1 MSAILT
7 LNAGSSSIKFAVYL
21 TGDGDPELLHVGQ
34 VENIGGA
41 AELKLQGNKAVSID
55 ATDHETAVQAILTV
69 VEPLLEGRRVAG
81 VGHRIVHG
89 GPDLGEPA
97 RLDPAT
103 LEALERLVPLA
114 PLHQPHNL
122 SAVLAAQVA
131 FPHAVQIGCFDT
143 AFHRGKLFVND
154 AYGLPLHYYEQGVRR
169 YGFHGLSYDYIA
181 GELRRAHPEIAKGR
195 VVVAHLGNGASLCGL
210 LDGQSI
216 ATTMGFS
223 ALDGLVMGTR
233 PGQLDPGVML
243 YLMDQGM
250 SSAELTQLLYH
261 NSGLKGLSGIGND
274 MRELLASEAPEASL
288 ALDYYVARLRRE
300 IGSMAAALGGLDALV
315 FSGGV
320 GENAT
325 DIRERVVEGL
335 GFLGLSFDQTANR
348 QRETRISNGTAEILV
363 IPTNEELVIARSVAD
378 HI

>member
-21 TGDGDPELLHVGQ
+21 TGDGDPELLYVGQ

-41 AELKLQGNKAVSID
+41 AELKLAGDTPVSIG
-55 ATDHETAVQAILTV
+55 ANDHETAVQAILTA
-69 VEPLLEGRRVAG
+69 VEPPIEGRQVAG

-97 RLDPAT
+97 RLGPET
-103 LEALERLVPLA
+103 LAMLEKLVPLA

-122 SAVLAAQVA
+122 AAVRAAQVA
-131 FPHAVQIGCFDT
+131 FPGAVQIGCFDT
-143 AFHRGKLFVND
+143 AFHRGKPFVND
-154 AYGLPLHYYEQGVRR
+154 AYGLPLRFYKEGIRR

-181 GELRRAHPEIAKGR
+181 GELRRTHPEIAKGR

-210 LDGQSI
+210 LNGKSI

-250 SSAELTQLLYH
+250 SSAELTRLLYH
-261 NSGLKGLSGIGND
+261 DSGLKGLSGIGND
-274 MRELLASEAPEASL
+274 MRELLASQSPDASQ
-288 ALDYYVARLRRE
+288 ALEYYVARLRRE
-300 IGSMAAALGGLDALV
+300 IGSMAAALGGIDGLV

-320 GENAT
+320 GENAAE
-325 DIRERVVEGL
+325 IRARVVEGL
-335 GFLGLSFDQTANR
+335 GFLGLSLDQTANQ
-348 QRETRISNGTAEILV
+348 QRETRIGDEKVDILV

>member
-21 TGDGDPELLHVGQ
+21 TGDGDPELLYVGQ

-41 AELKLQGNKAVSID
+41 AELKLEGGTPVSIG
-55 ATDHETAVQAILTV
+55 ANDHETAVQAILTA
-69 VEPLLEGRRVAG
+69 VEPLLEGRQVAG

-89 GPDLGEPA
+89 GPDLGKPA
-97 RLDPAT
+97 RLSPET
-103 LEALERLVPLA
+103 LAMLEKLVPLA

-122 SAVLAAQVA
+122 AAVRAAQVA
-131 FPHAVQIGCFDT
+131 FPGAVQIGCFDT
-143 AFHRGKLFVND
+143 AFHRGKPFVND
-154 AYGLPLHYYEQGVRR
+154 AYGLPLHFYEQGIRR

-181 GELRRAHPEIAKGR
+181 GELRRTHPEIAKRR

-210 LDGQSI
+210 LNGKSI

-250 SSAELTQLLYH
+250 SSAELTRLLYH
-261 NSGLKGLSGIGND
+261 DSGLKGLSGIGND
-274 MRELLASEAPEASL
+274 MRELLASQSPDASQ
-288 ALDYYVARLRRE
+288 ALEYYVARLRRE
-300 IGSMAAALGGLDALV
+300 IGSMAAALGGLDGLV

-320 GENAT
+320 GENAAE
-325 DIRERVVEGL
+325 IRERVVEGL
-335 GFLGLSFDQTANR
+335 GFLGLSLDQTANR
-348 QRETRISNGTAEILV
+348 QRETRIGDGKVDILV

>member
-21 TGDGDPELLHVGQ
+21 TGDGDPELLYVGQ

-41 AELKLQGNKAVSID
+41 AELKLAGDTPVSIG
-55 ATDHETAVQAILTV
+55 AKDHETAVQAILTA
-69 VEPLLEGRRVAG
+69 VEPLLEGRQVAG

-97 RLDPAT
+97 RLSPET
-103 LEALERLVPLA
+103 LAMLEKLVPLA

-122 SAVLAAQVA
+122 AAVRAAQVA
-131 FPHAVQIGCFDT
+131 FPGAVQIGCFDT
-143 AFHRGKLFVND
+143 AFHRGKPFVND
-154 AYGLPLHYYEQGVRR
+154 AYGLPLHFYEQGIRR

-181 GELRRAHPEIAKGR
+181 GELRRTHPEIAKRR

-210 LDGQSI
+210 LNGKSI

-250 SSAELTQLLYH
+250 SSAELTRLLYH
-261 NSGLKGLSGIGND
+261 DSGLKGLSGIGND
-274 MRELLASEAPEASL
+274 MRELLASQSPDASQ
-288 ALDYYVARLRRE
+288 ALEYYVARLRRE
-300 IGSMAAALGGLDALV
+300 IGSMAAALGGLDGLV

-320 GENAT
+320 GENAAE
-325 DIRERVVEGL
+325 IRERVVEGL
-335 GFLGLSFDQTANR
+335 GFLGLSLDQTANR
-348 QRETRISNGTAEILV
+348 QRETRIGDGKVDILV

>member
-1 MSAILT
+1 M
-7 LNAGSSSIKFAVYL
+7 
-21 TGDGDPELLHVGQ
+21 
-34 VENIGGA
+34 
-41 AELKLQGNKAVSID
+41 
-55 ATDHETAVQAILTV
+55 
-69 VEPLLEGRRVAG
+69 AG

-97 RLDPAT
+97 RLGPET
-103 LEALERLVPLA
+103 LAMLEKLVPLA

-122 SAVLAAQVA
+122 AAVRAAQVA
-131 FPHAVQIGCFDT
+131 FPGAVQIGCFDT
-143 AFHRGKLFVND
+143 AFHRGKPFVND
-154 AYGLPLHYYEQGVRR
+154 AYGLPLRFYKEGIRR

-181 GELRRAHPEIAKGR
+181 GELRRTHPEIAKGR

-210 LDGQSI
+210 LNGKSI
-216 ATTMGFS
+216 ATTRGFS

-250 SSAELTQLLYH
+250 SSAELTRLLYH
-261 NSGLKGLSGIGND
+261 DSGLKGLSGIGND
-274 MRELLASEAPEASL
+274 MRELLASQSPDASQ
-288 ALDYYVARLRRE
+288 ALEYYVARLRRE
-300 IGSMAAALGGLDALV
+300 IGSMAAALGGIDGLV

-320 GENAT
+320 GENAAE
-325 DIRERVVEGL
+325 IRARVVEGL
-335 GFLGLSFDQTANR
+335 GFLGLSLDQTANQ
-348 QRETRISNGTAEILV
+348 QRETRIGDEKVDILV

>member
-21 TGDGDPELLHVGQ
+21 TGDGDPELLYVGQ

-41 AELKLQGNKAVSID
+41 AELKLAGDTPVSIG
-55 ATDHETAVQAILTV
+55 ANDHETAVQAILTA
-69 VEPLLEGRRVAG
+69 VEPLIEGRQVAG

-97 RLDPAT
+97 RLGPET
-103 LEALERLVPLA
+103 LAMLEKLVPLA

-122 SAVLAAQVA
+122 AAVRAAQVA
-131 FPHAVQIGCFDT
+131 FPGAVQIGCFDT
-143 AFHRGKLFVND
+143 AFHRGKPFVND
-154 AYGLPLHYYEQGVRR
+154 AYGLPLRFYKEGIRR

-181 GELRRAHPEIAKGR
+181 GELRRTHPEIAKGR

-210 LDGQSI
+210 LNGKSI

-250 SSAELTQLLYH
+250 SSAELTRLLYH
-261 NSGLKGLSGIGND
+261 DSGLKGLSGIGND
-274 MRELLASEAPEASL
+274 MRELLASQSPDASQ
-288 ALDYYVARLRRE
+288 ALEYYVARLRRE
-300 IGSMAAALGGLDALV
+300 IGSMAAALGGIDGLV

-320 GENAT
+320 GENAAE
-325 DIRERVVEGL
+325 IRARVVEGL
-335 GFLGLSFDQTANR
+335 GFLGLSLDQTANQ
-348 QRETRISNGTAEILV
+348 QRETRIGDEKVDILV

>member
-7 LNAGSSSIKFAVYL
+7 LNAGSSSIKFSVYL

-41 AELKLQGNKAVSID
+41 AELKLAGNKPVSID

-69 VEPLLEGRRVAG
+69 VEPLLEGRKVAG

-89 GPDLGEPA
+89 GPDFGEPA
-97 RLDPAT
+97 RLDPVT

-143 AFHRGKLFVND
+143 AFHRGKPFEND

-169 YGFHGLSYDYIA
+169 YGFHGLSYNYIA
-181 GELRRAHPEIAKGR
+181 GELRRVHPDLAKGR

-250 SSAELTQLLYH
+250 SSAELTRLLYH
-261 NSGLKGLSGIGND
+261 DSGLKGLSGIGND

-288 ALDYYVARLRRE
+288 ALHYYLARLRRE
-300 IGSMAAALGGLDALV
+300 IGSMAAALGGLDGLV

-335 GFLGLSFDQTANR
+335 GFLGLSLDQTANR
-348 QRETRISNGTAEILV
+348 QRETRIGNGTAEILV